1 MPDRNVN
8 ARRYRERLNPPI
20 WAWVAVLGIT
30 VSLTVAVWVPL
41 GLVAGIIALV
51 IINGLALWGMLV
63 STPTITVNDTELR
76 INRVHIDVNNL
87 GIVATLDAQAT
98 ANANGAN
105 ADPRAF
111 MISRPL
117 SAKESVTVEILDDD
131 DPHPYW
137 LISTSHPAELG
148 RAIRDAML
156 ASATSETT
164 R

>member
-1 MPDRNVN
+1 MSDSPTASV
-8 ARRYRERLNPPI
+8 RYHERLNPPL
-20 WAWVAVLGIT
+20 WAWIAVLALTI
-30 VSLTVAVWVPL
+30 SLTVAVWVPL
-41 GLVAGIIALV
+41 GLVAGMIALV
-51 IINGLALWGMLV
+51 IVNGLALWGILV
-63 STPTITVNDTELR
+63 STPTITVTDEELR
-76 INRVHIDVNNL
+76 INRAHIGFDSL

-98 ANANGAN
+98 ANANGAL

-111 MISRPL
+111 TVIRPL

-137 LISTSHPAELG
+137 LISTARPAELG

-156 ASATSETT
+156 AGANTSTP